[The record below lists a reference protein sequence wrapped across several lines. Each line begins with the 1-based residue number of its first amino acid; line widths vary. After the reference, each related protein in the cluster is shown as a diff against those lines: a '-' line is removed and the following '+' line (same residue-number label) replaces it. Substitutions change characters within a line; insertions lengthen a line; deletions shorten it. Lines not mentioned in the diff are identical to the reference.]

1 MKIAGR
7 YTFNVPHEQVWAAI
21 YDPRA
26 LLNII
31 PGCQEIEQVSAT
43 EYRGQIQLRL
53 PAVIGVF
60 QSYMRLVEA
69 EAPYYSRFEGEVEGM
84 PGSVKGSAWFRLKE
98 AEGQTLMEYEGEG
111 LVTGPLARLNSH
123 FIEGLAKS
131 LIDQGLAKLNKQLED
146 QKEVSIWL

>member
-1 MKIAGR
+1 MKIAGS
-7 YTFNVPHEQVWAAI
+7 YTFNVPCQQVWAAI

-31 PGCQEIEQVSAT
+31 PGCQEIEQVSPT

-53 PAVIGVF
+53 PAIIGAF
-60 QSYMRLVEA
+60 QTTMQQVEVEA
-69 EAPYYSRFEGEVEGM
+69 PNYSRFKGVVEGM

-98 AEGQTLMEYEGEG
+98 EEGQTVFEYEGEG

-123 FIEGLAKS
+123 FIEGLAQS
-131 LIDQGLAKLNKQLED
+131 LIDQGLARLSRQLEG
-146 QKEVSIWL
+146 